1 MSHSS
6 IVEDGR
12 NRLLRNAGT
21 CVLDYVRYVPENVNL
36 SCTFIEH
43 RPNRQLTKTQ
53 HYAFFVGRIACT
65 SALRAQEAGVQV
77 ADERM
82 AEMR

>member
-1 MSHSS
+1 MH
-6 IVEDGR
+6 
-12 NRLLRNAGT
+12 
-21 CVLDYVRYVPENVNL
+21 
-36 SCTFIEH
+36 
-43 RPNRQLTKTQ
+43 
-53 HYAFFVGRIACT
+53 FFARRIARA